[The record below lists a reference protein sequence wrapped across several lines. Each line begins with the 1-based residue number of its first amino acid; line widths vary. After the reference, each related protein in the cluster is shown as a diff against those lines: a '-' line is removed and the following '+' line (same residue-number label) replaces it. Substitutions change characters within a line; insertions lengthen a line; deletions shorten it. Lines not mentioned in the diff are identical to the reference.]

1 MFSVVQVS
9 FMSGWMLVKYG
20 FPRFSRHYCND
31 VNNKED
37 HVFLLGSKQLQINS
51 FCSLLFFNLFQLAVK
66 TQTYCSRNKLQCM
79 VRLVAY

>member
-9 FMSGWMLVKYG
+9 FMSGWTLVKYG
-20 FPRFSRHYCND
+20 FPRFSRQYCND

-37 HVFLLGSKQLQINS
+37 RVFLLGSKQINS

-66 TQTYCSRNKLQCM
+66 TQTYRSRNKLQCM